1 MIEHLQNTNELVSP
15 VSLFTIASVNLNNA
29 SKCITHMYKYQGFA
43 THILGEYTHVIDKQL
58 NMLLQCLY
66 IFHSTLL
73 CHLLDYTDPTS
84 CVRLRDFPHAAA
96 YGSLADF
103 RRPSTTSGSALS
115 RNVVVRIS
123 FYLGKSLKPTDT
135 ANTLTERLL
144 NKPLH
149 VSIFFVC
156 SLYCFRL
163 DFVSNPLH

>member
-1 MIEHLQNTNELVSP
+1 
-15 VSLFTIASVNLNNA
+15 
-29 SKCITHMYKYQGFA
+29 
-43 THILGEYTHVIDKQL
+43 
-58 NMLLQCLY
+58 MLPQCLY

-73 CHLLDYTDPTS
+73 CHQLDYTDPTS
-84 CVRLRDFPHAAA
+84 CVKLRDFPHAAT
-96 YGSLADF
+96 YGSLANF

-123 FYLGKSLKPTDT
+123 FYLGKSLKTIDT

-149 VSIFFVC
+149 VSIFFAC

-163 DFVSNPLH
+163 DFVSNPLQNLRQFFFNKVICVTPCNTSAIIREEYLVE

>member
-1 MIEHLQNTNELVSP
+1 
-15 VSLFTIASVNLNNA
+15 
-29 SKCITHMYKYQGFA
+29 MYKYQGFS
-43 THILGEYTHVIDKQL
+43 THILGKYTHVIDKQL
-58 NMLLQCLY
+58 NTLLQCLY

-84 CVRLRDFPHAAA
+84 CVRLRDFPHAAT
-96 YGSLADF
+96 YGSLTNF

-123 FYLGKSLKPTDT
+123 FYLGTSLKPTDT

-149 VSIFFVC
+149 VSIFFSFVP
-156 SLYCFRL
+156 SIFFRF
-163 DFVSNPLH
+163 DFLFNPLH